1 MFCLFSS
8 LIDRYILESLHHL
21 ATQECLFNTLKCVQL
36 YDGLK
41 IRHHN
46 YTFKLTLTVFNK
58 ALFSPV
64 FVQVKNNQKR
74 KKKGELYGMEI
85 ITW

>member
-1 MFCLFSS
+1 M
-8 LIDRYILESLHHL
+8 
-21 ATQECLFNTLKCVQL
+21 
-36 YDGLK
+36 
-41 IRHHN
+41 RHHN